1 MKRLNAFLVSVLAT
15 VALNAAETNTAV
27 IEQVIVR
34 QQWPWSTDVKI
45 EYKLKDVSS
54 PVDVS
59 VEAYNGDEKLDQ
71 TRLDESLSGDRFGV
85 TDVVGTIIL
94 DPVKAFGTEKVAL
107 ANFKVK
113 LSLSQSA
120 ADSQDI
126 FYKIID
132 LADGFKVTNVR
143 RCDFQNGKMG
153 AYETDFKAIDP
164 TYWTGLSDVLIWT
177 GVTNN
182 PDYFTTKLVMRRIP
196 TEGVVTGTGAWGY
209 YSKFSATDVENQG
222 KISHVTFS
230 SDYYLSVFELTEK
243 QIALLSGQTFSSRGD
258 NLPVA
263 SICHEHLLGDPAS
276 WTGWPTD
283 KHAVAAN
290 SVIDIIRAKMPGM
303 TFDLPTDAQ
312 WQYAAEA
319 GTTND
324 LYIGSRM
331 GAATTFTAASIKIA
345 WTDSNAEKT
354 IHRGGLLRP
363 NAFGLYDMLG
373 NVAEICRDLS
383 GDSVA
388 KLVDE
393 PTEDPCGPTDVTLPR
408 FLGRG
413 GSYSL
418 GDSMSIT
425 ERRRVYG
432 VRSWKDLYLGVRL
445 YLKGE

>member
-15 VALNAAETNTAV
+15 VALNAAEANTAV

-71 TRLDESLSGDRFGV
+71 ARLDESLSGDRFGV

-209 YSKFSATDVENQG
+209 YSKGQEENCG

-230 SDYYLSVFELTEK
+230 SDYYISVFEVTEK
-243 QIALLSGQTFSSRGD
+243 QIELLSEKTFSSSGAD
-258 NLPVA
+258 FPVT
-263 SICHEHLLGDPAS
+263 SICHEQLLGDPAS
-276 WTGWPTD
+276 WIGWPTD
-283 KHAVAAN
+283 KHAVAAG
-290 SVIDIIRAKMPGM
+290 SVIDIIRAKVPGM
-303 TFDLPTDAQ
+303 MFDLPTEAQ

-324 LYIGSRM
+324 LYIGSRVSS
-331 GAATTFTAASIKIA
+331 ATAFSAASVKLA
-345 WTDSNAEKT
+345 WTSNTEKK
-354 IHRGGLLRP
+354 IRRGGLLRP

-373 NVAEICRDLS
+373 NVAEICRDMSDTEL
-383 GDSVA
+383 A
-388 KLVDE
+388 PLIDE
-393 PTEDPCGPTDVTLPR
+393 PTEDPIGLTDVTLPR
-408 FLGRG
+408 FLARG
-413 GSYSL
+413 GSYSFA
-418 GDSMSIT
+418 DSLST
-425 ERRRVYG
+425 TYRRRVWG
-432 VRSWKDLYLGVRL
+432 VRSWKEGGLGVRL